1 MIKLNENINRIKT
14 LMGVFESEE
23 VDSMNV
29 RKGEIDQDPIQV
41 QGDDGMDD
49 DSDKEID
56 ATESEI
62 SEEGEVA
69 AAPSGGGGGGYPT
82 VTKWESGV
90 ARGEGNPIDFKKKWE
105 SGLTRGKGNTLL

>member
-1 MIKLNENINRIKT
+1 MKRLNENISRIKT
-14 LMGVFESEE
+14 LMGVYESEE

-29 RKGEIDQDPIQV
+29 RKGEDDQDPVQV
-41 QGDDGMDD
+41 SGPDGMDD
-49 DSDKEID
+49 DSDSDLE
-56 ATESEI
+56 EGEI

-69 AAPSGGGGGGYPT
+69 ASGGSSGGGGGGYPT

-90 ARGEGNPIDFKKKWE
+90 ARSKGNPIDFKKKWE

>member
-49 DSDKEID
+49 DSDKEIES
-56 ATESEI
+56 TESEI
-62 SEEGEVA
+62 SEEGEA
-69 AAPSGGGGGGYPT
+69 AASGGGGYPT

-90 ARGEGNPIDFKKKWE
+90 ARSKGNPIDFKKKWE

>member
-1 MIKLNENINRIKT
+1 MKRLNENISRIKT
-14 LMGVFESEE
+14 LMGVYESEE

-29 RKGEIDQDPIQV
+29 RKGEDDQDPVQV
-41 QGDDGMDD
+41 SGPDGMDD
-49 DSDKEID
+49 DSDSDLE
-56 ATESEI
+56 EGEI
-62 SEEGEVA
+62 SEEGE

-90 ARGEGNPIDFKKKWE
+90 ARSKGNPIDFKKKWE